1 MTFLSLLRFVNFVSM
16 EKLNLFFARIRELN
30 FWQRLFRWKKL
41 RNLSI
46 DAYEEYRAL
55 SRELEATR
63 ENLDRIKNRL
73 TEVSTRNENLAQ
85 RFRDIELQSERKDA
99 QLQELN
105 GRMREQS
112 GTISELTKKVSAFEA
127 IKEENVRVFNENI
140 ARLNQT
146 KDSFEAERRRL
157 DEARLRES
165 EERFEAMKRQW
176 AEHEADVKNSIIRI
190 CDLNHVNYIEKV
202 PFRGN
207 PDNTI
212 EISGEYIIFDA
223 KSPGNDDLSNFPTYI
238 KTQADN
244 LKKYASQDNVK
255 KSMFLVVPTNTI
267 DKIKQLTYRLGDYD
281 VFVITKDA
289 LEPVILSLKKI
300 EEYDLAE
307 KLSPEDR
314 DSICRIIGKFA
325 HTAKR
330 RIQVDQFFSEE
341 FIDIVLRSQKD
352 LPEDLRKQVI
362 EFEKSEKLNPP
373 TEKRAKIIS
382 IDELQKKSEEIE
394 AESRSRKLSLP
405 ESEEEG

>member
-1 MTFLSLLRFVNFVSM
+1 M
-16 EKLNLFFARIRELN
+16 EKLNLFFDRIKDLS
-30 FWQRLFRWKKL
+30 FWQRLFQWRRV
-41 RNLSI
+41 RNLSF
-46 DAYEEYRAL
+46 DAYEEFRAL
-55 SRELEATR
+55 ARETEAVR
-63 ENLDRIKNRL
+63 ETAGRLQNRI
-73 TEVSTRNENLAQ
+73 TELSAHNENLS
-85 RFRDIELQSERKDA
+85 RRVHEMEVQSARKDA
-99 QLQELN
+99 NIEELN
-105 GRMREQS
+105 GRLREDSASIQ
-112 GTISELTKKVSAFEA
+112 ELTKKVAGFEA
-127 IKEENVRVFNENI
+127 TREDNVKNYNENI

-146 KDSFEAERRRL
+146 KESLEAERRRL
-157 DEARLRES
+157 NDEKLRETS
-165 EERFEAMKRQW
+165 ERLEAMKKQW
-176 AEHEADVKNSIIRI
+176 SEHEADVKNSIIRI
-190 CDLNHVNYIEKV
+190 CDVNHVNYVEKV

-223 KSPGNDDLSNFPTYI
+223 KSPAGDDLTNFPNYI

-244 LKKYASQDNVK
+244 LKKYASQDNVR
-255 KSMFLVVPTNTI
+255 KSIFLVVPTNTI
-267 DKIKQLTYRLGDYD
+267 DSIRQLTYRLGDYD

-341 FIDIVLRSQKD
+341 FIDIVLRSQKE

-373 TEKRAKIIS
+373 TERRAKIIS
-382 IDELQKKSEEIE
+382 IDELQKKSEEIDAE
-394 AESRSRKLSLP
+394 AQSRKLSP
-405 ESEEEG
+405 HVSNDES

>member
-1 MTFLSLLRFVNFVSM
+1 M
-16 EKLNLFFARIRELN
+16 EKLNLFFDRIKDLS
-30 FWQRLFRWKKL
+30 FWQRLFHWRRV
-41 RNLSI
+41 RNLSF
-46 DAYEEYRAL
+46 DAYEEFRAL
-55 SRELEATR
+55 AREAEAVR
-63 ENLDRIKNRL
+63 ENTGRLQNRI
-73 TEVSTRNENLAQ
+73 TELSARNENLSQ
-85 RFRDIELQSERKDA
+85 RVRDMEVQSARKDA
-99 QLQELN
+99 NIEELN
-105 GRMREQS
+105 GRLREHTAGIQ
-112 GTISELTKKVSAFEA
+112 ELTKKVAGFEA
-127 IKEENVRVFNENI
+127 TREENVKNYNENI

-146 KDSFEAERRRL
+146 KDSLEAERHRL
-157 DEARLRES
+157 NEDKLREAAD
-165 EERFEAMKRQW
+165 RMEAMKKQW
-176 AEHEADVKNSIIRI
+176 SEHETDVKNAIIRI
-190 CDLNHVNYIEKV
+190 CDVNHVNYVEKV

-207 PDNTI
+207 RDNTI

-223 KSPGNDDLSNFPTYI
+223 KSPANDDLSNFPTYI
-238 KTQADN
+238 KTQAEN

-267 DKIKQLTYRLGDYD
+267 DRIKQLTFRLGDYD

-325 HTAKR
+325 HTVKR
-330 RIQVDQFFSEE
+330 RIQVDQFFSDE
-341 FIDIVLRSQKD
+341 FIDIVLKSQKD
-352 LPEDLRKQVI
+352 LPEDIKKQVI

-394 AESRSRKLSLP
+394 AEAQSKKFSLP
-405 ESEEEG
+405 GTEKEN

>member
-1 MTFLSLLRFVNFVSM
+1 M
-16 EKLNLFFARIRELN
+16 EKLNLFFDRIKDLS
-30 FWQRLFRWKKL
+30 FWQRLFHW
-41 RNLSI
+41 RNIRSLSF
-46 DAYEEYRAL
+46 DAYEEFRAITRETEAGRESL
-55 SRELEATR
+55 SRLQ
-63 ENLDRIKNRL
+63 NRM
-73 TEVSTRNENLAQ
+73 TEVSARNENLSQ
-85 RFRDIELQSERKDA
+85 KVRELEVQSARKDA
-99 QLQELN
+99 GLEELN
-105 GRMREQS
+105 GRLREHAS
-112 GTISELTKKVSAFEA
+112 TINELTKKVAAFEA
-127 IKEENVRVFNENI
+127 TREENVRNYNENI

-146 KDSFEAERRRL
+146 KDSLEAERRRL
-157 DEARLRES
+157 TEEKLREAS
-165 EERFEAMKRQW
+165 DRMEAMKRQW
-176 AEHEADVKNSIIRI
+176 SEHETDVKNAIIRI

-223 KSPGNDDLSNFPTYI
+223 KSPANDDLSNFPTYI

-255 KSMFLVVPTNTI
+255 KSIFLVVPTNTI
-267 DKIKQLTYRLGDYD
+267 DRIKQLTYRLGDYD

-300 EEYDLAE
+300 EEYDLAD

-341 FIDIVLRSQKD
+341 FIDIVLKSQKE
-352 LPEDLRKQVI
+352 LPEDIKKQVI

-373 TEKRAKIIS
+373 SEKRAKIIS

-394 AESRSRKLSLP
+394 AEAQSKKLSTPL
-405 ESEEEG
+405 SED

>member
-1 MTFLSLLRFVNFVSM
+1 M
-16 EKLNLFFARIRELN
+16 EKLNLFFDRIKDLS
-30 FWQRLFRWKKL
+30 FWQRLFHWRRV
-41 RNLSI
+41 RNLSF
-46 DAYEEYRAL
+46 DAYEEFRAL
-55 SRELEATR
+55 AREAEAVR
-63 ENLDRIKNRL
+63 ENTGRLQNRI
-73 TEVSTRNENLAQ
+73 TELSARNENLSQ
-85 RFRDIELQSERKDA
+85 RVRDMEVQSARKDA
-99 QLQELN
+99 NIEELN
-105 GRMREQS
+105 GRLREHTAGIQ
-112 GTISELTKKVSAFEA
+112 ELTKKVAGFEA
-127 IKEENVRVFNENI
+127 TREENVKNYNENI

-146 KDSFEAERRRL
+146 KDSLESERHRL
-157 DEARLRES
+157 NEDKLREAAD
-165 EERFEAMKRQW
+165 RMEAMKKQW
-176 AEHEADVKNSIIRI
+176 SEHETDVKNAIIRI
-190 CDLNHVNYIEKV
+190 CDVNHVNYVEKV

-223 KSPGNDDLSNFPTYI
+223 KSPANDDLSNFPTYI
-238 KTQADN
+238 KTQAEN

-267 DKIKQLTYRLGDYD
+267 DRIKQLTFRLGDYD

-325 HTAKR
+325 HTVKR
-330 RIQVDQFFSEE
+330 RIQVDQFFSDE
-341 FIDIVLRSQKD
+341 FIDIVLKSQKD
-352 LPEDLRKQVI
+352 LPEDIKKQVI

-382 IDELQKKSEEIE
+382 IDELQKKSEEIDAE
-394 AESRSRKLSLP
+394 AQSKKFSLP
-405 ESEEEG
+405 GPEKEN

>member
-1 MTFLSLLRFVNFVSM
+1 M
-16 EKLNLFFARIRELN
+16 EKLNLFFTRIQESG
-30 FWQRLFRWKKL
+30 FWQRLFRWKRL
-41 RNLSI
+41 RSLSWE
-46 DAYEEYRAL
+46 AMEEYRAML
-55 SRELEATR
+55 RDMAAQKESNESLRNRVTELTAGSEH
-63 ENLDRIKNRL
+63 LGQRL
-73 TEVSTRNENLAQ
+73 RDLELQAAQ
-85 RFRDIELQSERKDA
+85 REARME
-99 QLQELN
+99 ELN
-105 GRMREQS
+105 GRLREQA
-112 GTISELTKKVSAFEA
+112 GTINELTRKVSAFEA
-127 IKEENVRVFNENI
+127 VKDEKERAFNENI

-157 DEARLRES
+157 HEEQLRQAGERL
-165 EERFEAMKRQW
+165 EAMKRQW
-176 AEHEADVKNSIIRI
+176 AGHEADVKSAITRI
-190 CDLNHVNYIEKV
+190 CDLNQVRYIEKV

-223 KSPGNDDLSNFPTYI
+223 KSPAGDDLTNFPGYI
-238 KTQADN
+238 KTQADQ
-244 LKKYASQDNVK
+244 LKKYASQESVK

-267 DKIKQLTYRLGDYD
+267 ESIRQLTYRLGDYD

-300 EEYDLAE
+300 EEYDLAD

-352 LPEDLRKQVI
+352 LPDDIKQQVI

-373 TEKRAKIIS
+373 TERRAKIIS
-382 IDELQKKSEEIE
+382 IDELQKKSDEIG
-394 AESRSRKLSLP
+394 AEVQSPKLSLP
-405 ESEEEG
+405 GTEEEKQVR

>member
-1 MTFLSLLRFVNFVSM
+1 M
-16 EKLNLFFARIRELN
+16 EKLNLFFDRIKDLS
-30 FWQRLFRWKKL
+30 FWQRLFQWRRV
-41 RNLSI
+41 RNLSF
-46 DAYEEYRAL
+46 DAYEEFRAL
-55 SRELEATR
+55 ARETEAVR
-63 ENLDRIKNRL
+63 ETTGRLQNRI
-73 TEVSTRNENLAQ
+73 TELSARNENLSQ
-85 RFRDIELQSERKDA
+85 RVREMEVQSARKDA
-99 QLQELN
+99 YIEELN
-105 GRMREQS
+105 GRLREHSAGIQ
-112 GTISELTKKVSAFEA
+112 ELTKKVAGFEA
-127 IKEENVRVFNENI
+127 IREDNVKTYNENI

-146 KDSFEAERRRL
+146 KDSLEAERRRL
-157 DEARLRES
+157 NEEKLREVAD
-165 EERFEAMKRQW
+165 RLEAMKKQW
-176 AEHEADVKNSIIRI
+176 SEHETDVKNSIIRI
-190 CDLNHVNYIEKV
+190 CDVNHVNYIEKV

-223 KSPGNDDLSNFPTYI
+223 KSPANDDLSNFPTYI
-238 KTQADN
+238 KIQADN

-281 VFVITKDA
+281 VFVITRDA

-341 FIDIVLRSQKD
+341 FIDIVLKSQKD

-382 IDELQKKSEEIE
+382 IDELQKKSEEIDAE
-394 AESRSRKLSLP
+394 AQSKKLSP
-405 ESEEEG
+405 PVSEDEK

>member
-1 MTFLSLLRFVNFVSM
+1 M
-16 EKLNLFFARIRELN
+16 EKLNLFFDRIKDIG
-30 FWQRLFRWKKL
+30 FWQRLFHWRKI
-41 RNLSI
+41 RNLSF
-46 DAYEEYRAL
+46 DAYEEFRNLARDL
-55 SRELEATR
+55 DKGRREIDELR
-63 ENLDRIKNRL
+63 NRM
-73 TEVSTRNENLAQ
+73 TETSARNENLTQ
-85 RFRDIELQSERKDA
+85 KIRDVEMHSVRKDT
-99 QLQELN
+99 QIEELN
-105 GRMREQS
+105 GRLREHS
-112 GTISELTKKVSAFEA
+112 GTINELTRKVAAFEA
-127 IKEENVRVFNENI
+127 SKEENFKNYNESI

-146 KDSFEAERRRL
+146 KESLEAERRRL
-157 DEARLRES
+157 NDERVRAV
-165 EERFEAMKRQW
+165 EEHNERMKRLW
-176 AEHEADVKNSIIRI
+176 AEHEADVKNTIIRI
-190 CDLNHVNYIEKV
+190 CDFNHVNYIEKV

-223 KSPGNDDLSNFPTYI
+223 KSPANDDLTNFPTYI

-267 DKIKQLTYRLGDYD
+267 NTLKQLTYRLGDYD
-281 VFVITKDA
+281 VFVITKDSI
-289 LEPVILSLKKI
+289 EPVILSLKKI

-330 RIQVDQFFSEE
+330 RIQIDQFFSNE
-341 FIDIVLRSQKD
+341 FMDIVLKSQKE
-352 LPEDLRKQVI
+352 LPEDIREQVI

-382 IDELQKKSEEIE
+382 IDDLQKKGEEIE
-394 AESRSRKLSLP
+394 AEARARKLRLP
-405 ESEEEG
+405 EAGEE

>member
-1 MTFLSLLRFVNFVSM
+1 M
-16 EKLNLFFARIRELN
+16 EKLNLFFDRIKDIG
-30 FWQRLFRWKKL
+30 FWQRLFHWRKI
-41 RNLSI
+41 RNLSF
-46 DAYEEYRAL
+46 DAYEEFRNLARDL
-55 SRELEATR
+55 DKVRREIDELR
-63 ENLDRIKNRL
+63 NRM
-73 TEVSTRNENLAQ
+73 TETSARNENLTQ
-85 RFRDIELQSERKDA
+85 KIRDVEMHSVRKDT
-99 QLQELN
+99 QIEELN
-105 GRMREQS
+105 GRLREHS
-112 GTISELTKKVSAFEA
+112 GTINELTRKVAAFEA
-127 IKEENVRVFNENI
+127 SKEENFKNYNESI

-146 KDSFEAERRRL
+146 KESLEAERRRL
-157 DEARLRES
+157 NDERVRAV
-165 EERFEAMKRQW
+165 EEHNERMKRLW
-176 AEHEADVKNSIIRI
+176 AEHEADVKNTIIRI
-190 CDLNHVNYIEKV
+190 CDFNHVNYIEKV

-223 KSPGNDDLSNFPTYI
+223 KSPANDDLTNFPTYI

-267 DKIKQLTYRLGDYD
+267 NTLKQLTYRLGDYD
-281 VFVITKDA
+281 VFVITKDSI
-289 LEPVILSLKKI
+289 EPVILSLKKI

-330 RIQVDQFFSEE
+330 RIQIDQFFSNE
-341 FIDIVLRSQKD
+341 FMDIVLKSQKE
-352 LPEDLRKQVI
+352 LPEDIREQVI

-382 IDELQKKSEEIE
+382 IDDLQKKGEEIE
-394 AESRSRKLSLP
+394 AEARARKLRLP
-405 ESEEEG
+405 EAGEE

>member
-1 MTFLSLLRFVNFVSM
+1 M
-16 EKLNLFFARIRELN
+16 EKLNLFFDRIKDLS
-30 FWQRLFRWKKL
+30 FLQRLFRWRSV
-41 RNLSI
+41 RNLSF
-46 DAYEEYRAL
+46 DAYEEFRAL
-55 SRELEATR
+55 ARESEAAR
-63 ENLDRIKNRL
+63 ENIVRLQNRM
-73 TEVSTRNENLAQ
+73 TEFTARNENLSQ
-85 RFRDIELQSERKDA
+85 KVNDLEVQSARKDSS
-99 QLQELN
+99 LEELN
-105 GRMREQS
+105 GRLREHAA
-112 GTISELTKKVSAFEA
+112 TINELTKKVAAFEA
-127 IKEENVRVFNENI
+127 TREENVKNYNENI

-146 KDSFEAERRRL
+146 KDSLEAERTRL
-157 DEARLRES
+157 NNEKLREAAD
-165 EERFEAMKRQW
+165 RLEAMKKQW
-176 AEHEADVKNSIIRI
+176 SEHETDVKNTIIRI
-190 CDLNHVNYIEKV
+190 CDVNHVNYIGKV

-223 KSPGNDDLSNFPTYI
+223 KSPANDDLSNFPTYI

-255 KSMFLVVPTNTI
+255 KSVFLVVPTNTI
-267 DKIKQLTYRLGDYD
+267 DRIKQLTYRLGDYD

-300 EEYDLAE
+300 EEYDLAD

-325 HTAKR
+325 HTVKR
-330 RIQVDQFFSEE
+330 RIQVDQFFSDE
-341 FIDIVLRSQKD
+341 FIDIVLKSQKD
-352 LPEDLRKQVI
+352 LPEDIRKQVI

-394 AESRSRKLSLP
+394 AEAQSKKLSP
-405 ESEEEG
+405 PVSGDEER

>member
-1 MTFLSLLRFVNFVSM
+1 M
-16 EKLNLFFARIRELN
+16 EKLNLFFDRIKDLS
-30 FWQRLFRWKKL
+30 FLQRLFHWRSV
-41 RNLSI
+41 RNLSF
-46 DAYEEYRAL
+46 DAYEEFRAL
-55 SRELEATR
+55 ARETESAR
-63 ENLDRIKNRL
+63 ENLVRLQNRM
-73 TEVSTRNENLAQ
+73 TEFAAKNENLSQKVNDLEVTSA
-85 RFRDIELQSERKDA
+85 RKDA
-99 QLQELN
+99 GLEELN
-105 GRMREQS
+105 GRLREHAA
-112 GTISELTKKVSAFEA
+112 TINELTKKVAGFEA
-127 IKEENVRVFNENI
+127 TREENVKNYNENI

-146 KDSFEAERRRL
+146 KDSLEAERRRL
-157 DEARLRES
+157 GEEKLQEAADRLET
-165 EERFEAMKRQW
+165 MKKQW
-176 AEHEADVKNSIIRI
+176 SEHETDVKNAIIRI
-190 CDLNHVNYIEKV
+190 CDVNHVNYIEKV

-223 KSPGNDDLSNFPTYI
+223 KSPANDDLSNFPTYI

-255 KSMFLVVPTNTI
+255 KSIFLVVPTNTI
-267 DKIKQLTYRLGDYD
+267 DRIKQLTYRMGDYD

-300 EEYDLAE
+300 EEYDLAD

-325 HTAKR
+325 HTVKR
-330 RIQVDQFFSEE
+330 RIQVDQFFSDE
-341 FIDIVLRSQKD
+341 FIDIVLKSQKD
-352 LPEDLRKQVI
+352 LPEDIKKQVI

-394 AESRSRKLSLP
+394 AEAQSKKLSP
-405 ESEEEG
+405 PVSDGENK

>member
-1 MTFLSLLRFVNFVSM
+1 M
-16 EKLNLFFARIRELN
+16 EKLNLFFAQIKDLS
-30 FWQRLFRWKKL
+30 FWQRIFHWR
-41 RNLSI
+41 RVRTLSF
-46 DAYEEYRAL
+46 DAYEEFRAL
-55 SRELEATR
+55 SREMEATR
-63 ENLDRIKNRL
+63 ENMDRLKNRL
-73 TEVSTRNENLAQ
+73 TEISSRNETLTQ
-85 RFRDIELQSERKDA
+85 RFRDLEMLSVRKDA
-99 QLQELN
+99 QIEELN

-112 GTISELTKKVSAFEA
+112 GTVNELTKKVTSFEA
-127 IKEENVRVFNENI
+127 TREENVRVFSENI

-146 KDSFEAERRRL
+146 KESFEAERRRL
-157 DEARLRES
+157 DEVRLREATD
-165 EERFEAMKRQW
+165 RFEAMKRQW
-176 AEHEADVKNSIIRI
+176 NEHETDVKNSIIRI
-190 CDLNHVNYIEKV
+190 CDVNHVNYIEKV

-223 KSPGNDDLSNFPTYI
+223 KSPANDDLTNFPAYI
-238 KTQADN
+238 KSQADN
-244 LKKYASQDNVK
+244 LKKYASQENVK
-255 KSMFLVVPTNTI
+255 KSVFLVVPTNTI

-300 EEYDLAE
+300 EEYDLAD

-325 HTAKR
+325 HTVKR

-352 LPEDLRKQVI
+352 LPEDIQKQVI

-382 IDELQKKSEEIE
+382 IDELQKKSGEIE
-394 AESRSRKLSLP
+394 SEAQSKKLSLP
-405 ESEEEG
+405 ESEKEE

>member
-1 MTFLSLLRFVNFVSM
+1 M
-16 EKLNLFFARIRELN
+16 EKLNLFFDRIKDLS
-30 FWQRLFRWKKL
+30 FWQRLFHWRRV
-41 RNLSI
+41 RNLSF
-46 DAYEEYRAL
+46 DAYEEFRAL
-55 SRELEATR
+55 AREAEAVRETTGKLQNRITELSARNENLSQRVREMEVQSARKDANIEELNGRLREHSAGIQELSKKVAGFEATR
-63 ENLDRIKNRL
+63 E
-73 TEVSTRNENLAQ
+73 
-85 RFRDIELQSERKDA
+85 
-99 QLQELN
+99 
-105 GRMREQS
+105 
-112 GTISELTKKVSAFEA
+112 
-127 IKEENVRVFNENI
+127 ENVKNYNENI

-146 KDSFEAERRRL
+146 KDSLEAERRRL
-157 DEARLRES
+157 TEEKLREATDRL
-165 EERFEAMKRQW
+165 EVMKKQW
-176 AEHEADVKNSIIRI
+176 SEHETDVKNSIMRI
-190 CDLNHVNYIEKV
+190 CDLNHVNYVEKV

-223 KSPGNDDLSNFPTYI
+223 KSPANDDLSNFPTYI

-281 VFVITKDA
+281 VFVITRDA

-330 RIQVDQFFSEE
+330 RIQVDQYFSEE
-341 FIDIVLRSQKD
+341 FIDIVLKSQKE
-352 LPEDLRKQVI
+352 LPEDIKKQVI

-382 IDELQKKSEEIE
+382 IDELQKKSEEIGAE
-394 AESRSRKLSLP
+394 AQSKKLSTPVSDSDKL
-405 ESEEEG
+405 

>member
-1 MTFLSLLRFVNFVSM
+1 M
-16 EKLNLFFARIRELN
+16 EKLNLFFDRIKDLS
-30 FWQRLFRWKKL
+30 FWQRLFHWRIV
-41 RNLSI
+41 RNLSF
-46 DAYEEYRAL
+46 DAYEEFRAL
-55 SRELEATR
+55 ARETEAAR
-63 ENLDRIKNRL
+63 ETLARLQNRM
-73 TEVSTRNENLAQ
+73 TEFVARNENLSQ
-85 RFRDIELQSERKDA
+85 KVSDLEVQSARKDA
-99 QLQELN
+99 GLEELN
-105 GRMREQS
+105 GRLREHAS
-112 GTISELTKKVSAFEA
+112 TINELTKKVAAFEA
-127 IKEENVRVFNENI
+127 TREENVKNYNENI

-146 KDSFEAERRRL
+146 KDSLESERRRL
-157 DEARLRES
+157 NDEKLREAAD
-165 EERFEAMKRQW
+165 RLEAMKRQW
-176 AEHEADVKNSIIRI
+176 SEHEADVKNAIIRI
-190 CDLNHVNYIEKV
+190 CDLNHVNYVEKV

-223 KSPGNDDLSNFPTYI
+223 KSPANDDLSNFPTYI
-238 KTQADN
+238 KTQAEN

-267 DKIKQLTYRLGDYD
+267 DRIKQLTYRLGDYD

-300 EEYDLAE
+300 EEYDLAD

-325 HTAKR
+325 HTVKR
-330 RIQVDQFFSEE
+330 RIQVDQFFSDE
-341 FIDIVLRSQKD
+341 FIDIVLKSQKD
-352 LPEDLRKQVI
+352 LPEDIKKQVI

-394 AESRSRKLSLP
+394 AEAQSKKLSP
-405 ESEEEG
+405 PVSDDEK

>member
-1 MTFLSLLRFVNFVSM
+1 M
-16 EKLNLFFARIRELN
+16 EKLNLFFDRIKGLS
-30 FWQRLFRWKKL
+30 FWQRLFSWRSI
-41 RNLSI
+41 RNLSF
-46 DAYEEYRAL
+46 DAYEEFRAL
-55 SRELEATR
+55 ARETEAAR
-63 ENLDRIKNRL
+63 ENLSRLHNRM
-73 TEVSTRNENLAQ
+73 TELAARNENLSQ
-85 RFRDIELQSERKDA
+85 KVSDLEVQSARKDA
-99 QLQELN
+99 GLEELN
-105 GRMREQS
+105 GRLREHAS
-112 GTISELTKKVSAFEA
+112 TINELTKKVAAFEA
-127 IKEENVRVFNENI
+127 TREENVKNYNENI

-146 KDSFEAERRRL
+146 KDSLETERRRL
-157 DEARLRES
+157 S
-165 EERFEAMKRQW
+165 EEKLLEAADRLEAMKRQW
-176 AEHEADVKNSIIRI
+176 SEHETDVKNTIIRI
-190 CDLNHVNYIEKV
+190 CDVNHVNYVEKV

-223 KSPGNDDLSNFPTYI
+223 KSPANDDLSNFPTYI

-255 KSMFLVVPTNTI
+255 KSMFLVVPTGTI
-267 DKIKQLTYRLGDYD
+267 DRIKQLTYRLGDYD

-300 EEYDLAE
+300 EEYDLAD

-325 HTAKR
+325 HTVKR
-330 RIQVDQFFSEE
+330 RIQVDQFFSDE
-341 FIDIVLRSQKD
+341 FIEIVLKSQKD
-352 LPEDLRKQVI
+352 LPEDIKKQVI

-394 AESRSRKLSLP
+394 AEAQSKKLSP
-405 ESEEEG
+405 PVSDDEK